1 MTTLGFTGTREGL
14 TEKQYLALRSEI
26 SRRNLSP
33 AAIFRHGDCIGADS
47 DAHDV
52 VRTCS
57 HARIFGHPPIKS
69 ALRAYRKCDHLM
81 PERPYLD
88 RNRDIVNMSDELI
101 ACPNGPERQRSG
113 TWSTVR
119 YACGVGK
126 KVTII
131 MPDGSLTAGSYRC

>member
-1 MTTLGFTGTREGL
+1 MTTIGFTGTREGL
-14 TEKQYLALRSEI
+14 TEAQYLTLRSEI
-26 SRRNLSP
+26 TRRSLSP

-57 HARIFGHPPIKS
+57 HARIIGHPPTKS
-69 ALRAYRKCDHLM
+69 TLRAWRKCDHLM

-101 ACPNGPERQRSG
+101 ACPDGPERQRSG

-119 YACGVGK
+119 YALKGHRQ
-126 KVTII
+126 VTII
-131 MPDGSLTAGSYRC
+131 MPDGTLTFPS

>member
-26 SRRNLSP
+26 SRRDLSP
-33 AAIFRHGDCIGADS
+33 ATIFRHGDCIGADS

-52 VRTCS
+52 VRACS
-57 HARIFGHPPIKS
+57 HARIFGHPPDRA
-69 ALRAYRKCDHLM
+69 ALRAYRQCDHLM

-101 ACPNGPERQRSG
+101 ACPDGPERQRSG

-119 YACGVGK
+119 YAVK
-126 KVTII
+126 QHKPVTII
-131 MPDGSLTAGSYRC
+131 YPDGTLGYR

>member
-14 TEKQYLALRSEI
+14 TEAQYLKLRSEI
-26 SRRNLSP
+26 TRRNLSP
-33 AAIFRHGDCIGADS
+33 GSIFRHGDCIGADS

-57 HARIFGHPPIKS
+57 HARIIGHPPLES
-69 ALRAYRKCDHLM
+69 RLRAYRQCDHLM

-88 RNRDIVNMSDELI
+88 RNKDIVNMSDEMI
-101 ACPNGPERQRSG
+101 ACPDGPERQRSG

-119 YACGVGK
+119 YAVRQHK
-126 KVTII
+126 PVTII
-131 MPDGSLTAGSYRC
+131 YPDGSMEYR

>member
-1 MTTLGFTGTREGL
+1 MTTIGFTGTREGL
-14 TEKQYLALRSEI
+14 TEKQYLTLRAQI
-26 SRRNLSP
+26 TRRSLSP

-52 VRTCS
+52 VRNCS
-57 HARIFGHPPIKS
+57 HARIIGHPPTKG
-69 ALRAYRKCDHLM
+69 ALRAYRQCDHIM

-101 ACPNGPERQRSG
+101 ACPDGPERQRSG

-119 YACGVGK
+119 YALKVGK

-131 MPDGSLTAGSYRC
+131 MPDGSLLTP